1 MSRFLHG
8 DDRDQVSLLPPSIDD
23 YVDEDNPVRVID
35 AFVDA
40 LDLGAMGFDL
50 VPAKTGRPAYH
61 PGAMLKI
68 YIYGYMNR
76 VQSSRRL
83 ETECQRNLELMWL
96 TGRLAPDFK
105 TIADFRR
112 DNGAAICA
120 ACGNFIAICRKIG
133 MFTRP
138 IAVVDGSRFKG
149 VNARDKNFTRGKVK
163 SRIGQVEEAIAR
175 YLRELDA
182 ADRHERMGFASDGAR
197 LRDKLTKLEAQMAM
211 LKAMEAKV
219 AEAEDHQVSLTDPDT
234 RSMVTG
240 LRLVGVVGYNVQT
253 ATDPEHH
260 LIIAHEVTNSVTDR
274 GLLPRM
280 AQLAKDALGMDR
292 IDVLA
297 DRGYFSSWD
306 IYNCGEN
313 GVSAMAPR
321 SRTGSSQAE
330 GRFPKEAFTYVAEED
345 AYRCP
350 AGELLTFRGHTYE
363 SSAEN
368 MKVGIY
374 WTNKCGSCPLK
385 PNCTTAEQRRI
396 RRWVHEDVI
405 EAMNARMAALGNAMG
420 LRRQVAEHP
429 YGTLKM
435 WMGATPFLCK
445 GLKRVRTEMS
455 LSVLAYNIRRMISI
469 LGVRGLRKA
478 LA

>member
-1 MSRFLHG
+1 
-8 DDRDQVSLLPPSIDD
+8 
-23 YVDEDNPVRVID
+23 VID

-40 LDLGAMGFDL
+40 LDLAGMGFDL
-50 VPAKTGRPAYH
+50 IPARTGRPAYH

-76 VQSSRRL
+76 IQSSRRL

-105 TIADFRR
+105 TMADFRR

-120 ACGNFIAICRKIG
+120 ACGQFIAICRRIG
-133 MFTRP
+133 MFTLP
-138 IAVVDGSRFKG
+138 MAVVDGSRFKG

-253 ATDPEHH
+253 ATDLEHH

-274 GLLPRM
+274 GLCRAWRSWRRTRSAWIASMCSPIGAISAVGISTIAGRTASPPWRRARAQEARRPR
-280 AQLAKDALGMDR
+280 
-292 IDVLA
+292 DVF
-297 DRGYFSSWD
+297 RKK
-306 IYNCGEN
+306 
-313 GVSAMAPR
+313 R
-321 SRTGSSQAE
+321 SRMS
-330 GRFPKEAFTYVAEED
+330 
-345 AYRCP
+345 
-350 AGELLTFRGHTYE
+350 
-363 SSAEN
+363 
-368 MKVGIY
+368 
-374 WTNKCGSCPLK
+374 
-385 PNCTTAEQRRI
+385 
-396 RRWVHEDVI
+396 
-405 EAMNARMAALGNAMG
+405 
-420 LRRQVAEHP
+420 
-429 YGTLKM
+429 
-435 WMGATPFLCK
+435 
-445 GLKRVRTEMS
+445 LKRTPIV
-455 LSVLAYNIRRMISI
+455 
-469 LGVRGLRKA
+469 A
-478 LA
+478 LPARC

>member
-8 DDRDQVSLLPPSIDD
+8 DDRDQGSLLPPSIGD

-40 LDLGAMGFDL
+40 LDLAAMGFDL

-120 ACGNFIAICRKIG
+120 ACGQFIAICRKIG

-138 IAVVDGSRFKG
+138 MAVVDGRRFKG

-163 SRIGQVEEAIAR
+163 SRIEQVEDAMAR

-197 LRDKLTKLEAQMAM
+197 LRDKLAKLEAQMAM
-211 LKAMEAKV
+211 LKAMANIG
-219 AEAEDHQVSLTDPDT
+219 A
-234 RSMVTG
+234 
-240 LRLVGVVGYNVQT
+240 
-253 ATDPEHH
+253 
-260 LIIAHEVTNSVTDR
+260 
-274 GLLPRM
+274 
-280 AQLAKDALGMDR
+280 
-292 IDVLA
+292 
-297 DRGYFSSWD
+297 
-306 IYNCGEN
+306 
-313 GVSAMAPR
+313 
-321 SRTGSSQAE
+321 
-330 GRFPKEAFTYVAEED
+330 GR
-345 AYRCP
+345 
-350 AGELLTFRGHTYE
+350 
-363 SSAEN
+363 
-368 MKVGIY
+368 
-374 WTNKCGSCPLK
+374 
-385 PNCTTAEQRRI
+385 
-396 RRWVHEDVI
+396 
-405 EAMNARMAALGNAMG
+405 
-420 LRRQVAEHP
+420 
-429 YGTLKM
+429 
-435 WMGATPFLCK
+435 
-445 GLKRVRTEMS
+445 
-455 LSVLAYNIRRMISI
+455 SVLAT
-469 LGVRGLRKA
+469 VRVRY
-478 LA
+478 